1 MKINYI
7 FFSGGTMHLIKSFL
21 CSGLLFL
28 FVINAKAQDDPT
40 RIGFGVGF
48 GQGFNFFGGEELSII
63 TLPIDFADFSV
74 VIRSKNFR
82 FEPTLGYF
90 SSSSSNTS
98 SGYTFES
105 SSSNLRLGAILAYA
119 TALASMN
126 LYYGIDIGVIL
137 SSEKRESSL
146 PGSTSTDRSKTD
158 FYIGPAIG
166 GEYMF
171 SENFSL
177 GGEIQINYISIGNF
191 DDDSDAS
198 TSIVSSRGKIM
209 LRWYIM

>member
-1 MKINYI
+1 
-7 FFSGGTMHLIKSFL
+7 MHLIKSFL

-28 FVINAKAQDDPT
+28 FVINAKAQDDPM
-40 RIGFGVGF
+40 RLGFGVGF
-48 GQGFNFFGGEELSII
+48 GQGYNFFGGEELSVI

-74 VIRSKNFR
+74 VIRTKNFR
-82 FEPTLGYF
+82 FEPTFGYF
-90 SSSSSNTS
+90 SSSYKNTS
-98 SGYTFES
+98 SGITYES
-105 SSSNLRLGAILAYA
+105 SSSNLRLGTVLAYA
-119 TALASMN
+119 TAIASMN

-137 SSEKRESSL
+137 SSQKSESS
-146 PGSTSTDRSKTD
+146 GSSSTDRSKTD
-158 FYIGPAIG
+158 IFVGPAIG

-198 TSIVSSRGKIM
+198 SSAVSSRGKIM
-209 LRWYIM
+209 LRCYVN

>member
-1 MKINYI
+1 MY
-7 FFSGGTMHLIKSFL
+7 LIKSFL
-21 CSGLLFL
+21 FCGLLLL
-28 FVINAKAQDDPT
+28 FVINAKAQDGPV

-48 GQGFNFFGGEELSII
+48 GQGFSFFGGEELSVI

-90 SSSSSNTS
+90 SSSSSSTS
-98 SGYTFES
+98 SGYTYES
-105 SSSNLRLGAILAYA
+105 SSSNLRLGTVLAYA
-119 TALASMN
+119 TVIASMN
-126 LYYGIDIGVIL
+126 LYYGIDVGVIL
-137 SSEKRESSL
+137 SSESRDSTFPE
-146 PGSTSTDRSKTD
+146 STSTDRSKTD

-171 SENFSL
+171 SEYFSL

-191 DDDSDAS
+191 DDDSNAS
-198 TSIVSSRGKIM
+198 SSAVSSRGKIT
-209 LRWYIM
+209 LRWYVK

>member
-1 MKINYI
+1 MNSFKP
-7 FFSGGTMHLIKSFL
+7 FL
-21 CSGLLFL
+21 CSSLLLLF
-28 FVINAKAQDDPT
+28 VVSANAQDDRV

-48 GQGFNFFGGEELSII
+48 GQGFSFFGGEELSVI

-74 VIRSKNFR
+74 VIRAKNFR

-90 SSSSSNTS
+90 SSSSSSTS
-98 SGYTFES
+98 SGTTYES
-105 SSSNLRLGAILAYA
+105 SSSNLRLGTVLAYA
-119 TALASMN
+119 TAIASMN

-137 SSEKRESSL
+137 SSEKRESTF

-158 FYIGPAIG
+158 FFVGSIIG

-171 SENFSL
+171 SDNFSL
-177 GGEIQINYISIGNF
+177 GGEIQINYISIGEF

-198 TSIVSSRGKIM
+198 SSAVSSRGKII
-209 LRWYIM
+209 LRWYVN

>member
-1 MKINYI
+1 MYR
-7 FFSGGTMHLIKSFL
+7 IKSFL
-21 CSGLLFL
+21 CCSLLLLF
-28 FVINAKAQDDPT
+28 VVSAKAQDDPV

-48 GQGFNFFGGEELSII
+48 GQGFSFFGGEELSVI

-74 VIRSKNFR
+74 VVRGKNFR

-90 SSSSSNTS
+90 SSSSSSTS
-98 SGYTFES
+98 SGYTSES
-105 SSSNLRLGAILAYA
+105 KSSNLRLGTVLAYA
-119 TALASMN
+119 TSIVSMN

-137 SSEKRESSL
+137 SSESRESTF

-158 FYIGPAIG
+158 FFIGPAIG

-198 TSIVSSRGKIM
+198 SSAVSSRGKII
-209 LRWYIM
+209 LRWYVK

>member
-1 MKINYI
+1 MYL
-7 FFSGGTMHLIKSFL
+7 TKSFL
-21 CSGLLFL
+21 CLGLLIL
-28 FVINAKAQDDPT
+28 FGINIKAQDDPV

-48 GQGFNFFGGEELSII
+48 GQGFNFFGGEELSVI

-74 VIRSKNFR
+74 VVRGKNFR

-90 SSSSSNTS
+90 SSSSSSSS
-98 SGYTFES
+98 SGYTYES
-105 SSSNLRLGAILAYA
+105 SSSNLRLGTILAYA
-119 TALASMN
+119 TAISSMN

-137 SSEKRESSL
+137 SSEKRESTF

-171 SENFSL
+171 SDNFSL

-198 TSIVSSRGKIM
+198 SSAVSSRGKIM
-209 LRWYIM
+209 LRWYVN